1 MKEVIATVAL
11 VCMSCICLIGLG
23 AIVYCIATGY

>member
-23 AIVYCIATGY
+23 AIVCCMATGY